1 MRGVDIGMSWKVK
14 HWQRCPNEVAHR
26 IETKLR
32 VQMTREGMTMTE
44 KTETSE
50 AKVGGTEGVQ
60 RCVMPD
66 FSSQRQAA
74 AWLIRTGRMIVR
86 SNVPIAPYISRR
98 DNNKN
103 FEIGFH
109 LIECGRR
116 VAIGYQF
123 ENFTDEMYR
132 AHLRATRKA

>member
-1 MRGVDIGMSWKVK
+1 MTDEEQEMHSNLPYVPEKDKGKRSPVERGV
-14 HWQRCPNEVAHR
+14 
-26 IETKLR
+26 
-32 VQMTREGMTMTE
+32 
-44 KTETSE
+44 
-50 AKVGGTEGVQ
+50 
-60 RCVMPD
+60 MPS

-74 AWLIRTGRMIVR
+74 AWLIRTGRMILR
-86 SNVPIAPYISRR
+86 SNVPISEFISRK

-116 VAIGYQF
+116 VAMGYELEQF
-123 ENFTDEMYR
+123 TEATYK